1 MDLHEIY
8 SGVERGELL
17 NLAYPSLGHIAEP
30 SDAPRRDI
38 DLSTAAEKYMESL
51 GLGSGWR
58 ASAVPSPREAIEAV
72 ASLLPRGRTAYALPW
87 HTEAEKALKR
97 IYKPLVSIP
106 VDGADPI
113 PSFLD
118 YNFEYDGLYYIE
130 TPDRTTGKT
139 YLDLLAKIVETLV
152 DKAGLIL
159 IDITY
164 LHTIPIEERRAVARL
179 LSIEEVWAAYLARLP
194 ESLTRHD
201 YTAPIL
207 IHRIDGLD
215 VEQAPPPI
223 ARSTASDLIYQTSLW
238 DGLIDTVSETI
249 GLRKEVLREIGIEA
263 WGASVTIEVE
273 DPGDAELIA
282 RSRGVVL
289 RRVDSI
295 RRIGM
300 SLYTRTDFPKAVEKI
315 RDVLEA
321 RP

>member
-1 MDLHEIY
+1 M
-8 SGVERGELL
+8 
-17 NLAYPSLGHIAEP
+17 
-30 SDAPRRDI
+30 
-38 DLSTAAEKYMESL
+38 
-51 GLGSGWR
+51 
-58 ASAVPSPREAIEAV
+58 
-72 ASLLPRGRTAYALPW
+72 
-87 HTEAEKALKR
+87 
-97 IYKPLVSIP
+97 
-106 VDGADPI
+106 
-113 PSFLD
+113 
-118 YNFEYDGLYYIE
+118 
-130 TPDRTTGKT
+130 
-139 YLDLLAKIVETLV
+139 
-152 DKAGLIL
+152 
-159 IDITY
+159 
-164 LHTIPIEERRAVARL
+164 ARL

-249 GLRKEVLREIGIEA
+249 GLRKEVLREIGIETG
-263 WGASVTIEVE
+263 GASVTIEVE

>member
-1 MDLHEIY
+1 MDLHDVY
-8 SGVERGELL
+8 RGVEKGELL

-30 SDAPRRDI
+30 SDVPRRDV
-38 DLSTAAEKYMESL
+38 DLSIAAEKYMESL

-72 ASLLPRGRTAYALPW
+72 ASLLPRGRTAYILPW

-106 VDGADPI
+106 VDGVDPI

-130 TPDRTTGKT
+130 IPDRTTGKT
-139 YLDLLAKIVETLV
+139 YLNLLAKIVETLV

-159 IDITY
+159 VDITY
-164 LHTIPIEERRAVARL
+164 LHTAPSDEREAVARL
-179 LSIEEVWAAYLARLP
+179 LSIEEVWSAYLARLP

-201 YTAPIL
+201 YTATIL

-215 VEQAPPPI
+215 IDPAPPPI
-223 ARSTASDLIYQTSLW
+223 ARSTASDLIYQVSLW
-238 DGLIDTVSETI
+238 DGLIDTVSET
-249 GLRKEVLREIGIEA
+249 LSQRKELLREIGIEA
-263 WGASVTIEVE
+263 GGASVAIEVE

-282 RSRGVVL
+282 RSRGVIL
-289 RRVDSI
+289 RRLDI
-295 RRIGM
+295 IGRIGM
-300 SLYTRTDFPKAVEKI
+300 SLYTKTDFPKAVEKI